1 MFTGPIMRYSIL
13 LLTVC
18 CCLLQLLSVTIVV
31 VCYNCCC
38 LLFFFH
44 CLLFLSHCLLSHALL
59 CPAFRLGYARVS
71 HGGLSD
77 TEVQIGKF
85 RLPDYDGEP
94 DNDRMTHD
102 AQDVPEWTHFP
113 DM

>member
-1 MFTGPIMRYSIL
+1 MHYSTL

-18 CCLLQLLSVTIVV
+18 CCHLQLLLSLTIVV
-31 VCYNCCC
+31 V
-38 LLFFFH
+38 FAH
-44 CLLFLSHCLLSHALL
+44 CLLPHALL

-85 RLPDYDGEP
+85 RLPDYEGEP